1 MMTIYLS
8 RSFPRSNSSFFLS
21 RGSRLKSE
29 VLRLDLDENIV
40 FVVDAGLG
48 TPRICVQDEILRVPI
63 NSATRFENEVGFL
76 DRVAGKSRKKIRRHI
91 LERFFIKLV
100 VAKLPIKIKERT
112 TWRLRSLLGSYGVM
126 AGEPPLLNPRTFR
139 HILVFMKLREMRR
152 TNTKVKGFFLKRLRK
167 RLRRRKGSKRSYLVG
182 IAGFRLLKKKNP
194 AFKKKKKKEGAFYSS
209 LGQI

>member
-21 RGSRLKSE
+21 RGSRFKSE
-29 VLRLDLDENIV
+29 VLRLDLDENRV

-63 NSATRFENEVGFL
+63 NGATRFENEVGFL
-76 DRVAGKSRKKIRRHI
+76 DRVAGKSRNKIRRHI

-100 VAKLPIKIKERT
+100 VAKLPIKRKERT

-152 TNTKVKGFFLKRLRK
+152 TNTKVKGFFLKRLR
-167 RLRRRKGSKRSYLVG
+167 RRKGSKRSYLVG
-182 IAGFRLLKKKNP
+182 IAGFRLFHKIRRLN
-194 AFKKKKKKEGAFYSS
+194 KKKEGAFYSYKGEIEV
-209 LGQI
+209 LP